1 MRIPFPYLL
10 GMESTR
16 IHPSRGPGGNRAS
29 PAGACNSVRP
39 KRAATCP
46 ADDWL
51 ELFRLAI
58 DMLAAAERRAEGRD
72 RLTLRGMVVYAN
84 ATLGDMWRDHGRVTD
99 FLRTDE
105 HSVSPTPDM
114 PRR

>member
-1 MRIPFPYLL
+1 MLSF
-10 GMESTR
+10 MENATHR
-16 IHPSRGPGGNRAS
+16 YPPHPGGNRS
-29 PAGACNSVRP
+29 NGNGAGIQRP